1 MDLKKLDTFL
11 RQQQDREQTEIPVP
25 TAPTLPAAP
34 DPELAQYSAYDNS
47 AATTSPVS
55 TIPSVP
61 TTPAAPGP
69 ENDQDADPQATPD
82 PTVPTVPKRCNVPGP
97 AEKRDGPQMSKAPFA
112 TQKPSTVTCD
122 QEQSRL
128 SARLTLS
135 DRLR

>member
-61 TTPAAPGP
+61 
-69 ENDQDADPQATPD
+69 
-82 PTVPTVPKRCNVPGP
+82 KRCNVPGP